1 MIKSNIAREYPNH
14 IAKYDHSDESL
25 YLADYTD
32 QTNSKRGTEVVKGSP
47 PSDIEY
53 VTFQNDIRLSN
64 GFIIF
69 NNKSFK
75 RGDGTP
81 LPQCELVIF
90 PEKSGNDSWIFF
102 AELKY
107 SVKAENN
114 SNNLYIAAK
123 QLFETRKYYYRK
135 RIFLKTNPCYLLISF
150 PKQKL
155 PFANF
160 INPEEIAKFKRKYN
174 IVLRIGNNVEVLN
187 DKMLILR

>member
-1 MIKSNIAREYPNH
+1 MIKSNIESKYPNH

-32 QTNSKRGTEVVKGSP
+32 QTNSKRGTEIVKGSP

-53 VTFQNDIRLSN
+53 VTFQNNTRLLN

-75 RGDGTP
+75 RDNGTS
-81 LPQCELVIF
+81 LPQCELVVF
-90 PEKSGNDSWIFF
+90 PENSGKDSWIFF

-107 SVKAENN
+107 SVKSGNNN
-114 SNNLYIAAK
+114 SNLHIAAK

-150 PKQKL
+150 PKQKP

-160 INPEEIAKFKRKYN
+160 LSQGKLTKLKRKT
-174 IVLRIGNNVEVLN
+174 
-187 DKMLILR
+187 